1 MVYPD
6 FIGLVD
12 VGEKISLFG
21 LSVASAS
28 YAYSVIPVIMM
39 AWIMTYV
46 EKLADKITPAVTKN
60 FLKPMLTLLIALPIA
75 LVVIGPIGYYA
86 GEMLSS
92 AMVFV
97 YDKAGCLAI
106 AVMSALIVVAITVS
120 V

>member
-1 MVYPD
+1 MKVL
-6 FIGLVD
+6 GLWRNSAFSV
-12 VGEKISLFG
+12 SL
-21 LSVASAS
+21 
-28 YAYSVIPVIMM
+28 I
-39 AWIMTYV
+39 
-46 EKLADKITPAVTKN
+46 AVTKN

>member
-1 MVYPD
+1 
-6 FIGLVD
+6 
-12 VGEKISLFG
+12 
-21 LSVASAS
+21 
-28 YAYSVIPVIMM
+28 
-39 AWIMTYV
+39 
-46 EKLADKITPAVTKN
+46 
-60 FLKPMLTLLIALPIA
+60 MLILLIALPIA

>member
-21 LSVASAS
+21 LPVASAS
-28 YAYSVIPVIMM
+28 YAYSVIMM
-39 AWIMTYV
+39 AWVMTYV
-46 EKLADKITPAVTKN
+46 EKLADKITPAVTNN

>member
-21 LSVASAS
+21 LPVASAS

-60 FLKPMLTLLIALPIA
+60 FLKPMLTLL
-75 LVVIGPIGYYA
+75 VVIGPIGYYA

>member
-1 MVYPD
+1 MP
-6 FIGLVD
+6 
-12 VGEKISLFG
+12 
-21 LSVASAS
+21 VASAS

-39 AWIMTYV
+39 AWVMTYV

-97 YDKAGCLAI
+97 YDKAGWLAI
-106 AVMSALIVVAITVS
+106 AIMSALMPLLVMIGMHLGFCSIIINEYK
-120 V
+120 